1 MKNSKK
7 NAEKLPIKYWQV
19 EFTLTSGEILCFYVK
34 ALTQFDADVKAEE
47 YTFLVEN
54 EKLRKMLLTFK
65 LMP

>member
-1 MKNSKK
+1 MKKRK
-7 NAEKLPIKYWQV
+7 ENAEKLLIKYWQV
-19 EFTLTSGEILCFYVK
+19 EFTLTSGDVLNFYVK
-34 ALTQFDADVKAEE
+34 ALTKSDADVKAEE